1 MQSTIDKIK
10 EIVTEAMNKE
20 DIIVC
25 SVSYEKENNYNF
37 LKIVLDKVNGI
48 DLDTIVEATNIIN
61 PLLDEY
67 DLISEEY
74 VLDIDLDIFSK
85 DMDYIPYDFRIDK
98 IKKLIENAKVI
109 TIATSPYFIEQ
120 DYAIKVLKELFNC
133 DIIE

>member
-10 EIVTEAMNKE
+10 EIVTDAMNKE

-74 VLDIDLDIFSK
+74 VLDISSK
-85 DMDYIPYDFRIDK
+85 ERG
-98 IKKLIENAKVI
+98 
-109 TIATSPYFIEQ
+109 
-120 DYAIKVLKELFNC
+120 
-133 DIIE
+133 

>member
-1 MQSTIDKIK
+1 MLDKIK

-67 DLISEEY
+67 DLISE
-74 VLDIDLDIFSK
+74 
-85 DMDYIPYDFRIDK
+85 
-98 IKKLIENAKVI
+98 
-109 TIATSPYFIEQ
+109 
-120 DYAIKVLKELFNC
+120 
-133 DIIE
+133 